1 MITSHLITYIG
12 NLNNYLVSITIFSNE
27 LQTCDWPRNVL
38 CNRASRKRQHVDVAK
53 SRIDVQISS
62 SEEPTGHNI
71 LKIHKNQPK
80 ESTNNKKSSNIN
92 KQTEDL
98 RHPRVIEEET
108 AQSFDSFG
116 KKHVSYSPDKILND
130 ESLADV
136 KTDREGSSSKRKV
149 DHVIRDQSNENQN
162 RHGGVGKTQL
172 DDADANLFQDKTE
185 RSFVTIDV
193 RLDPG
198 HGEANL
204 IPVDSTTT
212 HGKDLH
218 STSHSTSQHR
228 TSQVITEKQEE
239 EEQDLSAI
247 PSIQLYKNDENIR
260 DYSSHESEDTD
271 VTDDTPFDIYDY
283 DFEDYIAKLEAD
295 EALYYTFWNDPIY
308 DEFIDEKTGK
318 KVKGGQPEIGENVT
332 LDYSKFPERPDKLY
346 PNVNNVEHGKKA
358 TECNE
363 RRCRLPDCMC
373 GRSTL
378 DDFTSGGTQK
388 DKKKKLPQLVVLTFD
403 DSVNDLNRVLY
414 EELFDR
420 KNRVNP
426 NGCPILATFYISHE
440 WTDYAQVQ
448 NLYADGHEIASHSIS
463 HRYG

>member
-1 MITSHLITYIG
+1 MKFCNHNFLIECY
-12 NLNNYLVSITIFSNE
+12 NKRYFSISSNE

-62 SEEPTGHNI
+62 SEEPTGQKTT
-71 LKIHKNQPK
+71 LKTSKSSSSSNNKQNN
-80 ESTNNKKSSNIN
+80 NNKKKH
-92 KQTEDL
+92 KQDEDL

-108 AQSFDSFG
+108 AKSFDSFG
-116 KKHVSYSPDKILND
+116 KKHVSYSTDKILND
-130 ESLADV
+130 ESLSDIT
-136 KTDREGSSSKRKV
+136 TDRGRGSPKRKV
-149 DHVIRDQSNENQN
+149 DHIIHEQTNDSHKNKESESSKRKGD
-162 RHGGVGKTQL
+162 T
-172 DDADANLFQDKTE
+172 DANVFQDKTE

-198 HGEANL
+198 HGTDNL
-204 IPVDSTTT
+204 IQVDSTTS
-212 HGKDLH
+212 HSKV
-218 STSHSTSQHR
+218 STSSSSR
-228 TSQVITEKQEE
+228 EAVTEKE

-247 PSIQLYKNDENIR
+247 PSKLLYKNDDNIQ
-260 DYSSHESEDTD
+260 DYKAHEGEDID
-271 VTDDTPFDIYDY
+271 VVDEDAFDIYDY
-283 DFEDYIAKLEAD
+283 DFEDYIEKLEAD
-295 EALYYTFWNDPIY
+295 EQLYYTFWNDPIY
-308 DEFIDEKTGK
+308 DEFLDEKTGK
-318 KVKGGQPEIGENVT
+318 KVKGLSQQSGENVT
-332 LDYSKFPERPDKLY
+332 LDYSKYPERPKKLY
-346 PNVNNVEHGKKA
+346 PNVNNVVYGKRA

-373 GRSTL
+373 GKSTIE
-378 DDFTSGGTQK
+378 DFTKGAK

-403 DSVNDLNRVLY
+403 DSVNDLNRILY

-448 NLYADGHEIASHSIS
+448 NLYADGHEVASHSIS
-463 HRYG
+463 HRYD

>member
-1 MITSHLITYIG
+1 MP
-12 NLNNYLVSITIFSNE
+12 NYHCSNE

-62 SEEPTGHNI
+62 SEEPTGQSTI
-71 LKIHKNQPK
+71 LQTPESSSSVKTKNNQ
-80 ESTNNKKSSNIN
+80 KSIN
-92 KQTEDL
+92 RQEEDL

-108 AQSFDSFG
+108 ANSFDSFG
-116 KKHVSYSPDKILND
+116 KKHVIYSPDKILND
-130 ESLADV
+130 ESLSDIASVRDKNV
-136 KTDREGSSSKRKV
+136 KRKV
-149 DHVIRDQSNENQN
+149 NHLLQEQSNETPTNQGREN
-162 RHGGVGKTQL
+162 KNQL
-172 DDADANLFQDKTE
+172 DDTDANVFQDKTE

-198 HGEANL
+198 HGKNNL
-204 IPVDSTTT
+204 ISVDSKTTNNND
-212 HGKDLH
+212 HLQ
-218 STSHSTSQHR
+218 STSDHE
-228 TSQVITEKQEE
+228 IIDNEE

-247 PSIQLYKNDENIR
+247 PSKLLYKNDENVP
-260 DYSSHESEDTD
+260 DYNLHEAED
-271 VTDDTPFDIYDY
+271 VGITDDAPFDIYDY

-308 DEFIDEKTGK
+308 DEFVDEKTGK
-318 KVKGGQPEIGENVT
+318 KVKGRQESGENVT
-332 LDYSKFPERPDKLY
+332 LDYSKYPERPGKLY
-346 PNVNNVEHGKKA
+346 PNVNNVEYGTRA

-373 GRSTL
+373 GKSRL
-378 DDFTSGGTQK
+378 EDFTNGGK

-403 DSVNDLNRVLY
+403 DSVNDLNRILY

-463 HRYG
+463 HRYDNFTILTFILRACVRILPFY